1 MKKTIKTMLALMAGT
16 MALTA
21 CSNDAILENNNP
33 QQPEQVEVARKHI
46 TFNAIQEG
54 NVTRAAIDGTNIV
67 WSQNDNITVLYRNEN
82 TLFGFD
88 NATFSL
94 TDGANTNSGTFDGEV
109 LEDVTSETVYTAL
122 YPCYAKNEGT
132 IEVTWEDLTEEEQM
146 FYRDACM
153 YDGSFDRVWFDDIR
167 ERNIV
172 TQEQYDRILAYV
184 NETNYTFNNS
194 VTLTAE
200 GKVTGVVFPAVQT
213 ATEGSF
219 DPAAGLM
226 MAQVVGET
234 SKLAFKNV
242 ASYFKFVAPFDCSS
256 VSINDNASAGQM
268 AGTVTLNY
276 NDGNPTAEMPT
287 NGTSDSQHGENDTNT
302 TTPTA
307 TKNGASSITLTG
319 TIEAGKT
326 YYIATLPQTF
336 SQGITMCFTK
346 TDGTEY
352 EKSTSSSYTLGRN
365 MVADMGTPVLDDA
378 NIVTAP
384 YVTFSAENSQ
394 TLKMSQEVEGLQYS
408 VGGGAWTL
416 LGTSTVTFGGAAGDL
431 RLRGTNGWGTVRS
444 STSQNTIHF
453 GNDTPVACTGDI
465 RTLVDYRN
473 YETAST
479 ANARFAYLF
488 QGCEQLTSAP
498 ALPATD
504 LATGCYQ
511 DMFSYCFSLEVA
523 PALPATTL
531 AENCYSGMFYYCSNL
546 TTAPELPATTL
557 AEDCYYCMFC
567 YCSNLTT
574 APELPA
580 TDLATRCYQNMFSN
594 CSSLEV
600 APALPATTLAESCYT
615 GMFNGCTSLA
625 TAPAL
630 PATELEPY
638 CYNGMFCGCTS
649 LTTAPELPAT
659 KLAWGCYNAMF
670 QRCTN
675 LNYVKAAFTTTPSIS
690 YTRDWLDGVAATGTF
705 VKNPNATWDVTGAS
719 GVPTGWTVETPQG
732 EGYDDGD
739 TSGWY

>member
-1 MKKTIKTMLALMAGT
+1 MLALMAGT

-33 QQPEQVEVARKHI
+33 QQHEQVEVSRKHI

-82 TLFGFD
+82 TLLGFD

-94 TDGANTNSGTFDGEV
+94 TDGANTNSGIFTGTV

-132 IEVTWEDLTEEEQM
+132 IEVTWDDLTEEEQM

-153 YDGSFDRVWFDDIR
+153 YDGSFDRAWFDDIR

-276 NDGNPTAEMPT
+276 NAGEPTAEV
-287 NGTSDSQHGENDTNT
+287 
-302 TTPTA
+302 TA
-307 TKNGASSITLTG
+307 NGASSISLTG
-319 TIEAGKT
+319 TIKAGKT

-352 EKSTSSSYTLGRN
+352 EKSTSTSYTLGRN
-365 MVADMGTPVLDDA
+365 MVADMGAPALDDA

-384 YVTFSAENSQ
+384 YVTFSAESSQ
-394 TLKMSQEVEGLQYS
+394 TLKMSQAVEGLQYS
-408 VGGGAWTL
+408 VGGGAWTT

-444 STSQNTIHF
+444 STSENTIHF
-453 GNDTPVACTGDI
+453 GNETKVACTGDI

-473 YETAST
+473 YETVST
-479 ANARFAYLF
+479 ANARFGYLF
-488 QGCEQLTSAP
+488 IGCEQLTSAP

-511 DMFSYCFSLEVA
+511 DMFSFCSSLEVA

-531 AENCYSGMFYYCSNL
+531 AENCYSGMFGYCFSL
-546 TTAPELPATTL
+546 EVAPALPATTL
-557 AEDCYYCMFC
+557 AEKCYSGMFSYC
-567 YCSNLTT
+567 YSLEV
-574 APELPA
+574 APALPA
-580 TDLATRCYQNMFSN
+580 TDLATGCYQNMFN
-594 CSSLEV
+594 YCSSLEV
-600 APALPATTLAESCYT
+600 APALPATTLAESCYA
-615 GMFNGCTSLA
+615 GMFYGCTSLA

-638 CYNGMFCGCTS
+638 CYASMFYGCTS
-649 LTTAPELPAT
+649 LTTAPELPAEE
-659 KLAWGCYNAMF
+659 LIGYCYYAMF
-670 QRCTN
+670 QGCSK
-675 LNYVKAAFTTTPSIS
+675 LNYVKAAFTTTPGVMS
-690 YTRDWLDGVAATGTF
+690 YTTDWLDGVAATGTF
-705 VKNPNATWDVTGAS
+705 VKNPNATWDVRGVN
-719 GVPTGWTVETPQG
+719 GVPEGWTVETPQG
-732 EGYDDGD
+732 EGYDEGD
-739 TSGWY
+739 TTGWY

>member
-82 TLFGFD
+82 TLLGFD

-122 YPCYAKNEGT
+122 YPCYAKNEGSQKL
-132 IEVTWEDLTEEEQM
+132 EWDDLTEDEQS
-146 FYRDACM
+146 FYEDARWM
-153 YDGSFDRVWFDDIR
+153 AENIMGTIMDNLR
-167 ERNIV
+167 EKLFMEMI

-226 MAQVVGET
+226 MAQAVGET

-276 NDGNPTAEMPT
+276 NAGEPTAEV
-287 NGTSDSQHGENDTNT
+287 
-302 TTPTA
+302 TA
-307 TKNGASSITLTG
+307 NGASSISLTG
-319 TIEAGKT
+319 TIKAGKT

-352 EKSTSSSYTLGRN
+352 EKSTSTSYTLGRN
-365 MVADMGTPVLDDA
+365 MVADMGAPALDDA

-384 YVTFSAENSQ
+384 YVTFSAESSQ
-394 TLKMSQEVEGLQYS
+394 TLKMSQAVEGLQYS
-408 VGGGAWTL
+408 VGGGAWAT

-444 STSQNTIHF
+444 STSENTIHF
-453 GNDTPVACTGDI
+453 GNETKVACTGDI

-473 YETAST
+473 YETVST
-479 ANARFAYLF
+479 ANARFGYLF
-488 QGCEQLTSAP
+488 IGCDQLTSAP

-511 DMFSYCFSLEVA
+511 DMFSFCSSLEVA

-531 AENCYSGMFYYCSNL
+531 AENCYSGMFG
-546 TTAPELPATTL
+546 
-557 AEDCYYCMFC
+557 

-580 TDLATRCYQNMFSN
+580 TDLATGCYQNMFSN

-600 APALPATTLAESCYT
+600 APALPATTLAESCYA

-625 TAPAL
+625 TTPAL

-638 CYNGMFCGCTS
+638 CYAGMFCGCTS
-649 LTTAPELPAT
+649 LTTAPELPAEG
-659 KLAWGCYNAMF
+659 LIGYCYFNMF
-670 QRCTN
+670 QGCSK
-675 LNYVKAAFTTTPSIS
+675 LNYVKAAFTTTPGVMS
-690 YTRDWLDGVAATGTF
+690 YTTDWLDGVASTGTF
-705 VKNPNATWDVTGAS
+705 VKNPNATWDVRGVS
-719 GVPTGWTVETPQG
+719 GVPEGWTVETPQG